1 MMPRSAGILAGLLF
15 VLTASAGAS
24 GSDPAVAA
32 AVVPGADFFARIDL
46 AAMRRS
52 GFAEALPEG
61 ATGSLPLPFGRWKEV
76 AGRLEGAG
84 IATPDIVEI
93 LVSGRSNSV
102 EVAAPGKRDPHRAV
116 PSLMAVTL
124 ESPLS
129 TANLEAAVSALWEGR
144 AATLTEVDDS
154 ALIELAPEGP
164 RGRPIYAASSRQG
177 TTVFLSTDRASIE
190 GALARER
197 TGAYEKLPEALA
209 RVDESLPTDL
219 AARMV
224 LLSPDRF
231 TEKLFAPKAKGVGTR
246 PKTIAESMLEP
257 FRELRSLSLAL
268 DLTGEARIAL
278 IGELSGDEQAQ
289 VARTLLTTMILPNLS
304 KALSARFERLAP
316 VADSLSVDGEGS
328 RARVTLRLS
337 PHDLSLLLSGKA
349 YEEGSKPFAMNT
361 VTGFSLDTVDGAAV
375 EIPRALAPP
384 IAKIECPWC
393 E

>member
-1 MMPRSAGILAGLLF
+1 MSRPAGILTALLF
-15 VLTASAGAS
+15 VLPASAGAF
-24 GSDPAVAA
+24 GNDPAVAA
-32 AVVPGADFFARIDL
+32 AVIPGADFFARLDL

-61 ATGSLPLPFGRWKEV
+61 AAGALPLPLGRWKEV

-84 IATPDIVEI
+84 IATADIVEI
-93 LVSGRSNSV
+93 LVSARSESV
-102 EVAAPGKRDPHRAV
+102 EVAAPAKRDPRRAV

-129 TANLEAAVSALWEGR
+129 TAKLEAAVSALWEGR
-144 AATLTEVDDS
+144 SATLIEVGDS
-154 ALIELAPEGP
+154 ALVELAPDGP

-177 TTVFLSTDRASIE
+177 TTIFLSTDRASIE

-197 TGAYEKLPEALA
+197 AGVYEKLPEELT
-209 RVDESLPTDL
+209 RIDESLPEDL

-224 LLSPDRF
+224 LLSPNRF
-231 TEKLFAPKAKGVGTR
+231 TEKLFAPKAKGAGTR

-304 KALSARFERLAP
+304 KALSTRFERLAP
-316 VADSLSVDGEGS
+316 VADSLSVDGEGP

-337 PHDLSLLLSGKA
+337 PRDLSMMLSGPA
-349 YEEGSKPFAMNT
+349 YEEGSKPFAMNA
-361 VTGFSLDTVDGAAV
+361 VTGFSLDRVDGATV

-384 IAKIECPWC
+384 IAKTECPWC